1 MEQGYSVTKYSAF
14 SLLEVLLSITVFS
27 VILLA
32 LMAWQLDLL
41 RNSYQDYFRSVAI
54 VQTQSMLERL
64 RVNHSDSAR
73 QREYVLWNDINMNV
87 LPQGHGDY
95 SCRQF
100 DHHCLVTL
108 HWRAAGPQAYS
119 LAARIA

>member
-1 MEQGYSVTKYSAF
+1 MAQGYTVTKHAAF
-14 SLLEVLLSITVFS
+14 SLLEVLLAITVFS
-27 VILLA
+27 VVLLA
-32 LMAWQLDLL
+32 LMAWQLALL

-64 RVNHSDSAR
+64 RVNHSDTAR
-73 QREYVLWNDINMNV
+73 QREYVLWNDINLQV
-87 LPQGHGDY
+87 LPQGHGSF

-108 HWRAAGPQAYS
+108 RWRAAGPQAYS
-119 LAARIA
+119 LAARIT